1 MQKNKIQD
9 YDSFRNE
16 ITILMQLVIVFRSY
30 SSARTTQI
38 LSSCTKLGRLN
49 ESASLSL
56 SKYLNAHKLRDQ
68 SFCRLCEGGELFF
81 YITKSKHLTESSA
94 AAIMR

>member
-38 LSSCTKLGRLN
+38 LSSCTKLGKLN

-56 SKYLNAHKLRDQ
+56 SKYLNAHEIRDQ
-68 SFCRLCEGGELFF
+68 SFLDSARVENFF
-81 YITKSKHLTESSA
+81 SISRRAS
-94 AAIMR
+94 I